1 MITFPNCK
9 INIGLQIL
17 NRRDDGY
24 HNISTLMYP
33 VDWCDILE
41 ITPSKTGKLILNVT
55 GNSVD
60 CPPEKN
66 LVIKAY
72 NAVKQYFNN
81 IPAVEINL
89 HKIIPDGAGLGGGSA
104 DASFTFKMLNEM
116 FSIDM
121 DNEKMAQIAKT
132 IGADCPFFI
141 YNTPSFATGIG
152 DIFAPADI
160 DLSQYKILIVKPESA
175 VSTKEAYSGVIQNN
189 DVPEL
194 KSLLS
199 HHISEWKDSVVNDFE
214 KSLFPNHPEI
224 ENVKNMLFD
233 LGAVYAS
240 MTGSGAAVFGIFE
253 DEATA
258 KKASQLFKNLKTHIM
273 HSSSI

>member
-17 NRRDDGY
+17 NRRADGY

-81 IPAVEINL
+81 ISAVEINL

-104 DASFTFKMLNEM
+104 DASFTIKMLNEM
-116 FSIDM
+116 FSLGM
-121 DNEKMAQIAKT
+121 DNDKMAQIAKT

-152 DIFAPADI
+152 DIFTSADI

-175 VSTKEAYSGVIQNN
+175 VSTKEAYSGVVPNN
-189 DVPEL
+189 NVPEL
-194 KSLLS
+194 KTQ
-199 HHISEWKDSVVNDFE
+199 ISQDICKWKNTVVNDFE
-214 KSLFPNHPEI
+214 KSLFPNHQEI
-224 ENVKNMLFD
+224 ETVKNSLYNS
-233 LGAVYAS
+233 GAIYAS

-253 DEATA
+253 NTDTA
-258 KKASQLFKNLKTHIM
+258 QNASLQFKKMKMHIM
-273 HSSSI
+273 